1 VTADT
6 LNDLTYENFHGR
18 LIRVDGAPYMVV
30 AFDRDGTQGIV
41 LRADKKP
48 ILGWSTK
55 DNSVRV
61 LGKQELEWQGTDLLD
76 TIRVALVMLTANE
89 VPS

>member
-1 VTADT
+1 MTEP

-18 LIRVDGAPYMVV
+18 MIRVDGAAYMVV
-30 AFDRDGTQGIV
+30 AFDRERTQGIV

-61 LGKQELEWQGTDLLD
+61 LGKQELEWQGTDLLE
-76 TIRVALVMLTANE
+76 TIKLALTMLTANE